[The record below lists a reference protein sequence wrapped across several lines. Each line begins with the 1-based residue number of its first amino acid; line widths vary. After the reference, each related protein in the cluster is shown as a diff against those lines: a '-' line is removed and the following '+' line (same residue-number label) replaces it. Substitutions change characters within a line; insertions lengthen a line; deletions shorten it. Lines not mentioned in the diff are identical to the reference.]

1 MVVPGVE
8 TTSLDSRSIHSW
20 FSCGV
25 RYIDDMSF
33 NNVSSNHGEAVLPT
47 VVCVPCF
54 SGAPWDLEVLTGLD
68 GLPTRTMRLPEDL
81 ADVDGYANFLAGQVH
96 DLDSYILVGDSFGA
110 VISLALAIRQP
121 KGLVG
126 LVLSGGFA
134 ANPLPRWKGVA
145 AKLSRF
151 ANGALYR
158 HGTLRFHASQLASH
172 FDAAAE
178 VPHTQNDYRHLF
190 VQNTSRSSYT
200 ARVRSVTQFNLLN
213 DLAQIRVPTLVL
225 TPADDRLVGADAAR
239 QLMDGIRESSEIVLP
254 KTGHMFRFTH
264 PTLYS
269 NTIRAFVESLQPVD
283 ASAQGVAS

>member
-1 MVVPGVE
+1 
-8 TTSLDSRSIHSW
+8 
-20 FSCGV
+20 
-25 RYIDDMSF
+25 MSF
-33 NNVSSNHGEAVLPT
+33 NNTSSKFDVTALPT

-54 SGAPWDLEVLTGLD
+54 SGAPWDLEVLIGLD

-81 ADVDGYANFLAGQVH
+81 ADVDAYANFLAEQVH
-96 DLDSYILVGDSFGA
+96 DLDSYVLVGDSFGA
-110 VISLALAIRQP
+110 VISLALAIRPP

-145 AKLSRF
+145 ATLSRF

-190 VQNTSRSSYT
+190 VQNTPRSSYT
-200 ARVRSVTQFNLLN
+200 ARVTSVTQLNLLN
-213 DLAQIRVPTLVL
+213 DLALVRVPTLVL

-239 QLMDGIRESSEIVLP
+239 QLLDGIRQSSEVVLP

-269 NTIRAFVESLQPVD
+269 NTIRAFLDSLQSVD
-283 ASAQGVAS
+283 VSPNSVAS